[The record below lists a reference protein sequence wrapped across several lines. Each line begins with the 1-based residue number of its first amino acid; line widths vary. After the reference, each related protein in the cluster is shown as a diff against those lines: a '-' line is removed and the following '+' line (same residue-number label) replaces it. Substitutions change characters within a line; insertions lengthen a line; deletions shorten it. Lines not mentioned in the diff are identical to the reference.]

1 MTPTKKPSGQS
12 VWYDIAMPAHTVT
25 KAMPTDRAIARAGL
39 AVSDLAAAEGL
50 GELPAL
56 GEALLREPPAGDA
69 DADDDDDA
77 DDAGWPLGM
86 AMNATIA
93 AMTATPRTRAITQ
106 VFGRRRIRLVCTG
119 PESPGPVGPVGRGPD
134 WAGRGSLGE
143 A

>member
-1 MTPTKKPSGQS
+1 M
-12 VWYDIAMPAHTVT
+12 
-25 KAMPTDRAIARAGL
+25 
-39 AVSDLAAAEGL
+39 AAAEAL
-50 GELPAL
+50 GELLGL
-56 GEALLREPPAGDA
+56 GEALLREPPAGDEAA
-69 DADDDDDA
+69 DVEDA

-93 AMTATPRTRAITQ
+93 ATTATPRTRAITQ

-119 PESPGPVGPVGRGPD
+119 PESAGPVGRGPEWAGPDSAGPD

>member
-1 MTPTKKPSGQS
+1 
-12 VWYDIAMPAHTVT
+12 
-25 KAMPTDRAIARAGL
+25 
-39 AVSDLAAAEGL
+39 LAAAEAV
-50 GELPAL
+50 GELLGL
-56 GEALLREPPAGDA
+56 GEALWREPVAADA
-69 DADDDDDA
+69 DAGADDEDA

-93 AMTATPRTRAITQ
+93 ATTATPRTRAITQ

-119 PESPGPVGPVGRGPD
+119 PESPGPVGRGPDWAGPD